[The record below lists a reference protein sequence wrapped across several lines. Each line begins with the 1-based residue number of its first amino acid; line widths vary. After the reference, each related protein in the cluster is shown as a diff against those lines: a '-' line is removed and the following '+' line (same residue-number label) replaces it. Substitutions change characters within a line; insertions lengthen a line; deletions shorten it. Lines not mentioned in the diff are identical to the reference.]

1 MTAFFSQ
8 QTALLSRSTQ
18 RLVLAVC
25 LAASVTACAPI
36 VISSVAG
43 GAFVVSD
50 RRTSGAQLEDGA
62 IVIKA
67 NNAVRAVLGDRGN
80 VNVSSYN
87 RRVLVTGEVNT
98 EQEKAQVIAAISK
111 LDNVQLVVNEL
122 LVYIPSAL
130 STRAKDTLATTR
142 VKANLY
148 DAQDIMGS
156 VVRVI
161 TERGTVYLMGIVTQ
175 READRATDL
184 TSRTPGVAKVVQV
197 FEVISEAELARIQPP
212 QKSEPAAA
220 K

>member
-111 LDNVQLVVNEL
+111 VDNVQLVVNEL

-130 STRAKDTLATTR
+130 
-142 VKANLY
+142 
-148 DAQDIMGS
+148 
-156 VVRVI
+156 
-161 TERGTVYLMGIVTQ
+161 
-175 READRATDL
+175 
-184 TSRTPGVAKVVQV
+184 
-197 FEVISEAELARIQPP
+197 
-212 QKSEPAAA
+212 
-220 K
+220 